1 VTDSTRNLG
10 QTIKTFIEEIIFN
23 VRWMLIPFYLG
34 LIFVLFLYAFAFA
47 KQVLGMFSMQSIT
60 TESMMLVVLGAVDV
74 VMIANLVKMIISG
87 SYNSFVSKTHG
98 YQNENAS
105 SGMLK
110 VKMSM
115 SIIGVSSIHLLQSF
129 VEAPHISTEVI
140 TKQLIIHGT
149 FIVGTLCMAVIEYLH
164 IKGDAI
170 EHEMEHGSGHDATK
184 TTHTTDHK

>member
-1 VTDSTRNLG
+1 MSEHSRGNTV
-10 QTIKTFIEEIIFN
+10 KTLIEEVIFN
-23 VRWMLIPFYLG
+23 ARWLLIPFYIG
-34 LIFVLFLYAFAFA
+34 LISVLCLYEFAFA
-47 KQVLGMFSMQSIT
+47 KQILHMFSMNSIT
-60 TESMMLVVLGAVDV
+60 TESMMLVVLEAVDV

-129 VEAPHISTEVI
+129 VDASHISMEII
-140 TKQLIIHGT
+140 TKQLAIHGM
-149 FIVGTLCMAVIEYLH
+149 FIIGTVGIAIVEYLH
-164 IKGDAI
+164 VKGDAI
-170 EHEMEHGSGHDATK
+170 EHETEKAEHSAGNSEH
-184 TTHTTDHK
+184 

>member
-1 VTDSTRNLG
+1 MSEPSPNNVGTTV
-10 QTIKTFIEEIIFN
+10 KTWIEEIIFN
-23 VRWMLIPFYLG
+23 ARWLLIPFYIG
-34 LIFVLFLYAFAFA
+34 LILVLCLYEFAFA
-47 KQVLGMFSMQSIT
+47 KQVLSIFTLKDIT
-60 TESMMLVVLGAVDV
+60 TESMMLVVLEAVDV

-129 VEAPHISTEVI
+129 VAAEHIPMEI
-140 TKQLIIHGT
+140 IGKQLLIHGM
-149 FIVGTLCMAVIEYLH
+149 FIVGTLGIAVVEYLH
-164 IKGDAI
+164 VKGDAI
-170 EHEMEHGSGHDATK
+170 EHAMEHASTHSSKPIDHDS
-184 TTHTTDHK
+184 H

>member
-1 VTDSTRNLG
+1 MSESKSSFGLSV
-10 QTIKTFIEEIIFN
+10 KTLIEEVIFN
-23 VRWMLIPFYLG
+23 ARWLLIPFYIG
-34 LIFVLFLYAFAFA
+34 LILVLCLYEYAFA
-47 KQVLGMFSMQSIT
+47 KQILSMFALNSIT
-60 TESMMLVVLGAVDV
+60 TESMMLVVLEAVDV

-129 VEAPHISTEVI
+129 VAAEHIPMEVI
-140 TKQLIIHGT
+140 TKQLMIHGT
-149 FIVGTLCMAVIEYLH
+149 FIIGTVAIAIVEFLH
-164 IKGDAI
+164 VKGDAI
-170 EHEMEHGSGHDATK
+170 EHETEKSTEHK
-184 TTHTTDHK
+184 E

>member
-1 VTDSTRNLG
+1 MTESARSSGNAA
-10 QTIKTFIEEIIFN
+10 KTLIEAVIFN
-23 VRWMLIPFYLG
+23 ARWLLIPFYIG
-34 LIFVLFLYAFAFA
+34 LIIVLCLYEFTFI
-47 KQVLGMFSMQSIT
+47 KQVVSIFSLHELT
-60 TESMMLVVLGAVDV
+60 TESMMLVVLEAVDV

-129 VEAPHISTEVI
+129 VAAEHIPMEVI
-140 TKQLIIHGT
+140 TKQLMIHGI
-149 FIVGTLCMAVIEYLH
+149 FIVGTLGIAIVEFLH
-164 IKGDAI
+164 IKGDAL
-170 EHEMEHGSGHDATK
+170 EHKAHSSSHSDSN
-184 TTHTTDHK
+184 